1 LSQRKETTVS
11 HERAKRIPWIVAIL
25 LAVRIALAACAP
37 GGASGSNGDQ
47 EDGRP
52 SANQPAA
59 ANTGSGDDD
68 AQDDRD
74 DDPWDTDGQDDS
86 EARDNRDDNQ
96 VKGTRRCE
104 RSPR

>member
-37 GGASGSNGDQ
+37 VGASGSNGDQ
-47 EDGRP
+47 EDGQP

-59 ANTGSGDDD
+59 ANTGSGN
-68 AQDDRD
+68 DDRD